1 MRRVRWWSVAVWG
14 ILVGAVPVAARG
26 AEERTPITISADTL
40 EVNRKARLAIYRGN
54 VAANDRSKG
63 ISILADRIEFYF
75 DERMEDVE
83 RAVAAGNV
91 RLTYGERRGVGER
104 AEYYPAESRAVLI
117 GHPKLWQN
125 NDTISGCKITLLL
138 REDRSQ
144 IDGCEGERVNA
155 VLYPKRG
162 EGTPVEGPRR

>member
-1 MRRVRWWSVAVWG
+1 MKRVRWPV
-14 ILVGAVPVAARG
+14 ILLGMLLAMPGLARA

-40 EVNRKARLAIYRGN
+40 EVSRKTRLAVYRGN
-54 VAANDRSKG
+54 VVANDRARG
-63 ISILADRIEFYF
+63 VSIFADRIEFHF
-75 DERMEDVE
+75 DERMENVE

-91 RLTYGERRGVGER
+91 RLAYGERRGTGER
-104 AEYYPAESRAVLI
+104 AEYYPAESRAVLL
-117 GHPKLWQN
+117 GHPRIWQD
-125 NDTISGCKITLLL
+125 NDVVTGCKITLLL

-162 EGTPVEGPRR
+162 EGTPAEVPRR